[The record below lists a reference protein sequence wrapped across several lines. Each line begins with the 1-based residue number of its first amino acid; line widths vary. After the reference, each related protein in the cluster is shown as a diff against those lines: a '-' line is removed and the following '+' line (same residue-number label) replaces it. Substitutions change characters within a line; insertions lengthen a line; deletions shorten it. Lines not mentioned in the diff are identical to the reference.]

1 MGKHACFSLSLEGHS
16 FPLKTLFYLISE
28 SAIRNGN
35 SLEFATETELQQ
47 SYNTQVDKTRLFYNI
62 VNVTDETGN
71 FEIHAEDKLGD
82 MCLDD
87 NLNEEI
93 NSNEVKNEIHI
104 EDRAN
109 GEINS
114 IECRNEIHVE
124 DILNTIHAKDKLIGE
139 INSNELKHEIHAGEQ
154 LTVIKA
160 EDKPYEEINSID
172 FRNEIHAEDRLNE
185 VHAEYKLI
193 EIQADVK
200 PFEIHAENNLN
211 EHDEENLKVEI
222 NPAELRHEMHA
233 EDKQNGT
240 RAEDKLCEEID
251 PIEPRVA
258 KAPLSFGHSWVNR
271 VKTEET
277 EAMEDSYD
285 TQEPNEQLKKD
296 DTDSID
302 IDSNKDPGNEGR
314 ECIQEDVK
322 PFNIKALIERLDG
335 VNGNK
340 QVADFL
346 SSAEE
351 KDHECSE
358 CEFVAK
364 SLLLLAEHTEKVH
377 VKLSDTEVG
386 PFSCDKCGFVF
397 CFEAHLR
404 EHMNCNASCLF
415 ESNVKKKAKT
425 KKKTVNFLQLVVSS
439 KDCSTGE
446 MKKQT
451 VKEILDITRITLP
464 TECPICRKD
473 LNDFYSYQCHILLHE
488 QFRLQKCH
496 ICLKDLDS
504 EVGTKRHY
512 KVHED
517 RPYSCDVCHKR
528 FETRIRHNYHVN
540 VSCRKIKDKPA
551 LICPVC
557 GYQASSL

>member
-1 MGKHACFSLSLEGHS
+1 M
-16 FPLKTLFYLISE
+16 
-28 SAIRNGN
+28 
-35 SLEFATETELQQ
+35 EFATETELQQ

-71 FEIHAEDKLGD
+71 FEIHAENKLD
-82 MCLDD
+82 NMCLDD

-93 NSNEVKNEIHI
+93 NSDEVKNEIHI

-109 GEINS
+109 EEVNS

-124 DILNTIHAKDKLIGE
+124 DKLNEQINSFEFSNEIHAEDILNTIHTKDKLIGE
-139 INSNELKHEIHAGEQ
+139 INSNELKHEILAGDK

-172 FRNEIHAEDRLNE
+172 FRNEMHGEDRLNE

-193 EIQADVK
+193 EIQADIK
-200 PFEIHAENNLN
+200 PFEIHAENKLN

-222 NPAELRHEMHA
+222 NPAELRHEMQA
-233 EDKQNGT
+233 ENRQNGT
-240 RAEDKLCEEID
+240 DAEDKLCEEIN
-251 PIEPRVA
+251 PIDPRVA

-277 EAMEDSYD
+277 DAMEDSYD
-285 TQEPNEQLKKD
+285 TVEPDKQLKKD
-296 DTDSID
+296 DTDSLD
-302 IDSNKDPGNEGR
+302 IDSNKDPDNEER
-314 ECIQEDVK
+314 ECIQEDIK
-322 PFNIKALIERLDG
+322 PLNIKTLIERLDG

-364 SLLLLAEHTEKVH
+364 SLLLLAEHTEKQH
-377 VKLSDTEVG
+377 VKLSDTEGG

-404 EHMNCNASCLF
+404 EHINCNASCIF
-415 ESNVKKKAKT
+415 ESNVKKKAKI
-425 KKKTVNFLQLVVSS
+425 KKKSVNFLQFVMSS
-439 KDCSTGE
+439 KDCSIGE

-451 VKEILDITRITLP
+451 VKEILDINRITLP
-464 TECPICRKD
+464 TKCPICLKD
-473 LNDFYSYQCHILLHE
+473 FNDFYSYQCHILLHE
-488 QFRLQKCH
+488 QFRLKKCH

-504 EVGTKRHY
+504 ESGTKRHY

-551 LICPVC
+551 LICPIC

>member
-1 MGKHACFSLSLEGHS
+1 M
-16 FPLKTLFYLISE
+16 
-28 SAIRNGN
+28 
-35 SLEFATETELQQ
+35 EFATETELQQ

-93 NSNEVKNEIHI
+93 HSNEVKNEIHI

-114 IECRNEIHVE
+114 IECRNEMHVE
-124 DILNTIHAKDKLIGE
+124 DKLNEQINSIEFRYEKHAADILNTIHAEDKLIGE
-139 INSNELKHEIHAGEQ
+139 INSNELKHEIHAGDK

-160 EDKPYEEINSID
+160 EDKPYEEFNSID

-185 VHAEYKLI
+185 SHDEYKLI
-193 EIQADVK
+193 EMQADVK
-200 PFEIHAENNLN
+200 PFEIHAENKLN

-222 NPAELRHEMHA
+222 NSAELRHVMQA
-233 EDKQNGT
+233 ENKKNGT
-240 RAEDKLCEEID
+240 HAEDKLCEEIN
-251 PIEPRVA
+251 PIDPRVA

-277 EAMEDSYD
+277 DAMEDTCSYD
-285 TQEPNEQLKKD
+285 SKEPDEQLKKD
-296 DTDSID
+296 GTDSID
-302 IDSNKDPGNEGR
+302 IDSNKDPDNEER
-314 ECIQEDVK
+314 ECIQEDIK

-335 VNGNK
+335 VNVNK

-377 VKLSDTEVG
+377 VKLSDTEGG

-404 EHMNCNASCLF
+404 EHMNCNASCIF

-425 KKKTVNFLQLVVSS
+425 KKKSVNFLQFVMSS

-451 VKEILDITRITLP
+451 VKEILDISRITLP
-464 TECPICRKD
+464 TKCPICQKD
-473 LNDFYSYQCHILLHE
+473 FNEFYSYQCHILLHE

-504 EVGTKRHY
+504 ESGTKRHY